1 MNIYYV
7 RQFWFDD
14 FVETDGNWQRAYITW
29 TDFKQQNIKVTAQ
42 VNIVSPGAYIQVS
55 GSVTGDLGT
64 AAVGIKWYEYIDSNG
79 NLQHI
84 DNTYFVPHAT
94 IRNCV
99 ALQLELAYRRVWAG
113 ATGNI
118 FYFTD

>member
-14 FVETDGNWQRAYITW
+14 FVEKDGNWQRAKITW
-29 TDFKQQNIKVTAQ
+29 TDFDQQNIKVTAQ
-42 VNIVSPGAYIQVS
+42 VNIVSPGAHIEVND
-55 GSVTGDLGT
+55 SVTGDLGT
-64 AAVGIKWYEYIDSNG
+64 AAVGISWYEYIDGNG
-79 NLQHI
+79 TLQHI
-84 DNTYFVPHAT
+84 DNQYFVPHAT

-99 ALQLELAYRRVWAG
+99 AIQLELAYRRIWVG

-118 FYFTD
+118 F